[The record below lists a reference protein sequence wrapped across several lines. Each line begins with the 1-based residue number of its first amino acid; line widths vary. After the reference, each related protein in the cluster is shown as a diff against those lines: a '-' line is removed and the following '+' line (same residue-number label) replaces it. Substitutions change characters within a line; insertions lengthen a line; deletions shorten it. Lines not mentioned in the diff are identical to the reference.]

1 MAEIGIAVAK
11 IFFFIFIFVFNT
23 AALLTWVERKQ
34 SAVMQ
39 DRVGANRAAI
49 LGLRAWG
56 LFHIAAD
63 SLKMFFKEDFTP
75 RGAERFLFS
84 IAPGITMFF
93 ALVAFAAI
101 PFADKLVIGGREI
114 GMQIANMNVGVLYV
128 FAAMSMAV
136 YGVVIGAWASNNNY
150 ALIGGLRAAAQMISY
165 EVAIGVS
172 IIGVLM
178 VYQTVDLQH
187 IVRAQ
192 GRFFEFDTFSFLSGW
207 IPKWGLFVQPL
218 GFLLFLT
225 TGIAETK
232 RIPFDAPEGES
243 EIIGYHVE
251 FSSMRFGMYF
261 LTDLIETVLIGA
273 ITITLF
279 LGGWQVPYL
288 MPDGFHFPWGSTLT
302 LSNLTVTILQFLS
315 FSLKM
320 VVLMWFMMIIR
331 WTLPRFR
338 YDQVMFLG
346 WKILLPVALANIV
359 ITAAV
364 ILFLE

>member
-1 MAEIGIAVAK
+1 MADIGIAVAK
-11 IFFFIFIFVFNT
+11 IFFFIFIFVFGT

-34 SAVMQ
+34 SAIMQ

-49 LGLRAWG
+49 LGLRVWG
-56 LFHIAAD
+56 LFHIIAD

-84 IAPGITMFF
+84 IAPAITMFF

-114 GMQIANMNVGVLYV
+114 VMQIANLNVGVLYV

-150 ALIGGLRAAAQMISY
+150 ALIGGLRASAQMISY

-178 VYQTVDLQH
+178 VYNTVDLQEL
-187 IVRAQ
+187 VRAQ
-192 GRFFEFDTFSFLSGW
+192 GGLLGGW
-207 IPKWGLFVQPL
+207 LPQWGILYQPI

-232 RIPFDAPEGES
+232 RIPFDTPEGES
-243 EIIGYHVE
+243 EIIGYHLE
-251 FSSMRFGMYF
+251 YSSMRFGMFF
-261 LTDLIETVLIGA
+261 LTDLIETVLIA
-273 ITITLF
+273 CITVTLF

-288 MPDGFHFPWGSTLT
+288 MSDGFHFPWGMAWS

-315 FSLKM
+315 FTLKTA
-320 VVLMWFMMIIR
+320 VLLWFMMIIR

-338 YDQVMFLG
+338 YDQVMSLG
-346 WKILLPVALANIV
+346 WKILLPVALANIT

-364 ILFLE
+364 IVFFKS

>member
-1 MAEIGIAVAK
+1 MTEIGIALAK
-11 IFFFIFIFVFNT
+11 LFFFIFIFVFST

-49 LGLRAWG
+49 LGLRLFG
-56 LFHIAAD
+56 LFHIIAD
-63 SLKMFFKEDFTP
+63 SVKMFVKEDFTP

-101 PFADKLVIGGREI
+101 PFADKLIIGGREI
-114 GMQIANMNVGVLYV
+114 VMQIANVNVGILYV
-128 FAAMSMAV
+128 FAVMSMAV
-136 YGVVIGAWASNNNY
+136 YGVVLGSWASNNNY
-150 ALIGGLRAAAQMISY
+150 SLLGGLRASAQMISY

-172 IIGVLM
+172 IIGVLL
-178 VYQTVDLQH
+178 VYQTVDLQQ

-192 GRFFEFDTFSFLSGW
+192 GELIGGW
-207 IPKWGLFVQPL
+207 LPKWGLLVQPI

-232 RIPFDAPEGES
+232 RIPFDTPEGES

-251 FSSMRFGMYF
+251 YSSMRFGMFF
-261 LTDLIETVLIGA
+261 LTDLIETVLIA
-273 ITITLF
+273 CITVTLF

-288 MPDGFHFPWGSTLT
+288 MPDGFHFPWGGTLA

-315 FSLKM
+315 FSFKVAFL
-320 VVLMWFMMIIR
+320 LWFMMIIR

-338 YDQVMFLG
+338 YDQVMYLG
-346 WKILLPVALANIV
+346 WKILLPVALVNIFV
-359 ITAAV
+359 TAAV
-364 ILFLE
+364 IMFV